1 MVTMKPQSWLI
12 RIALSAVTL
21 IILVLLCAAPAAAIG
36 VLGAKYTGSIA
47 PGGTDTHVVTIDIG
61 ADEPATDVLVEVEG
75 FGQNANGVYIP
86 LDPANDLN
94 PYSARSFISL
104 ANSTIH
110 LVPGTK
116 QSITATINVPQNVGP
131 GGRYAILYIR
141 SLPGAGSSLSTAV
154 VVPVFITVTGT
165 TPTETGSIL
174 QVGTGAVTIGQPITI
189 TTTFKNTGNYHYYN
203 AVNEVTVKDSNGAL
217 VANASTT
224 PMVYALIPGNTVQF
238 VTQPNVNN
246 LQAGTY
252 TVDSKVLL
260 GGQVLDEN
268 STTFTLKTNYV
279 PPATESSIT
288 VSPGSPATLTSPDGR
303 YSVSF
308 PQGAVL
314 SDVVVTLG
322 PYPSSQL
329 NRAPSGAKLG
339 ATSFQITGLS
349 GLLSKAATVKVT
361 YSADDLAAAGGDAS
375 QLKLSYYDTAQ
386 GSWVILPTQVN
397 TQDMTLSATTNQLGV
412 WAVMVSSS
420 TSAGAPSSSST
431 KAPLPAMLSIAAFAA
446 VVIIVNNT
454 GRRRQ

>member
-1 MVTMKPQSWLI
+1 MKPQSWLI

>member
-1 MVTMKPQSWLI
+1 MVTMKPQSWSI

-94 PYSARSFISL
+94 PYSARSFITL

-174 QVGTGAVTIGQPITI
+174 QVGTGSVTIGQPITI

-246 LQAGTY
+246 LPVGTY

-314 SDVVVTLG
+314 SNVVVTLG

-329 NRAPSGAKLG
+329 NRAPSGVKQG
-339 ATSFQITGLS
+339 ATSFEITGLS
-349 GLLSKAATVKVT
+349 GLLSKAATVKVM
-361 YSADDLAAAGGDAS
+361 YSSDDLAAAGGDAS

-420 TSAGAPSSSST
+420 TSAGAPTSSST
-431 KAPLPAMLSIAAFAA
+431 KAALPAALSIAAIAA
-446 VVIIVNNT
+446 TAIIVSNT